1 MKTRNKTLF
10 LAQAAV
16 IAAAYTVLC
25 IAFAPLSYGEIQVRI
40 AEALV
45 ILPFFTP
52 AAVPGLFAGCLL
64 SNILGGSV
72 LVDVIG
78 GSIAT
83 LIGAVGSYYLRRNK
97 VLILI
102 PPILANVLIV
112 PFVLRYGYGTNLPIP
127 FMMLTVGI
135 GEIIAV
141 GVLGSV
147 LLRALE
153 KSGTMIFK
161 KNQGAY

>member
-1 MKTRNKTLF
+1 MNTRNKTLF
-10 LAQAAV
+10 LAQAAL

-25 IAFAPLSYGEIQVRI
+25 VVFAPISYGEIQVRI

-52 AAVPGLFAGCLL
+52 AAVPGLFVGCLL
-64 SNILGGSV
+64 SNILGGSI
-72 LVDVIG
+72 LLDVIG

-83 LIGAVGSYYLRRNK
+83 LIGAVGSWYLRKSK
-97 VLILI
+97 VLILL

-112 PFVLRYGYGTNLPIP
+112 PLVLRYGYGANLPIP
-127 FMMLTVGI
+127 FLMLTVGI

-153 KSGTMIFK
+153 KSGAAIFRTGR
-161 KNQGAY
+161 GAC

>member
-10 LAQAAV
+10 LAQAAL

-25 IAFAPLSYGEIQVRI
+25 VAFAPISYGEIQVRI

-52 AAVPGLFAGCLL
+52 AAVPGLFVGCLL

-72 LVDVIG
+72 LLDVIG

-83 LIGAVGSYYLRRNK
+83 LIGAIGSWCLRK
-97 VLILI
+97 HKGLILI
-102 PPILANVLIV
+102 PPIAANVAIV
-112 PFVLRYGYGTNLPIP
+112 PFVLRYGYGVNLPIP
-127 FMMLTVGI
+127 FMMVTVGI

-141 GVLGSV
+141 GVLGSI

-153 KSGTMIFK
+153 KSGDVIFRK
-161 KNQGAY
+161 SWSV